1 MPLRLPSTER
11 RARHSL
17 PQFFTIRATQRHA
30 PASPPRRYS
39 ITNARRLLAPRD
51 LDIRANLQHVRTEAG
66 LPSPGNWF
74 TQNARIANPN
84 LMFWL
89 ATVGIALLGASL
101 LGRRLSKTQ
110 RTPLAGAAAIG
121 LVLTLA
127 GVTDAVATAPD
138 AE

>member
-1 MPLRLPSTER
+1 MQR
-11 RARHSL
+11 R
-17 PQFFTIRATQRHA
+17 A
-30 PASPPRRYS
+30 PASPPQAVLDYER
-39 ITNARRLLAPRD
+39 AKLLAPRD
-51 LDIRANLQHVRTEAG
+51 PDIRANLEHVRTEAG

-110 RTPLAGAAAIG
+110 RTPLAGTGG
-121 LVLTLA
+121 LSVWY
-127 GVTDAVATAPD
+127 
-138 AE
+138 